1 MYEDQKQ
8 EPSGIL
14 LQVPEPTCTIKP
26 EDCLPPGKTEGS
38 VLRPFIGVGIC
49 YQKMTACLLN
59 SASYFQAPV
68 LTGMFYVPTLW
79 QLFFFK

>member
-59 SASYFQAPV
+59 SASYLPSFSAYRHV
-68 LTGMFYVPTLW
+68 LCPYAVAAVFL
-79 QLFFFK
+79 

>member
-14 LQVPEPTCTIKP
+14 LKVPEPTCTIKP

-38 VLRPFIGVGIC
+38 VLRPFIGVDIC

-59 SASYFQAPV
+59 SASYLPSSCAYRHV
-68 LTGMFYVPTLW
+68 LCPYAVAAVFL
-79 QLFFFK
+79 